1 MAVQTPTLPT
11 PGPQSFNFTLC
22 EMRLPPKAVMNT
34 QCNKC
39 LGGGRCDQVTVTMLL
54 EMSSPTQ
61 RLKERAFRA
70 TYVRTFKSYGINWK
84 VLTIEIK

>member
-1 MAVQTPTLPT
+1 
-11 PGPQSFNFTLC
+11 
-22 EMRLPPKAVMNT
+22 MNI

-54 EMSSPTQ
+54 EMSSPKQ
-61 RLKERAFRA
+61 RLKKRAFRA
-70 TYVRTFKSYGINWK
+70 TYVRMFKSYGINWK